1 MEFSEHDPIEK
12 VLPQKGWLAD
22 YTRVTDDLEACA
34 RFRFFSAACVLG
46 SVINNR
52 VFIHRGDPDLLPKL
66 FPNPWVLLL
75 APPGRGHKTS
85 TINMAVNCMQQAVP
99 DIRVVANKL
108 TPESLIKALAEPQGK
123 EIIRIGPRDA
133 TGLITAPEFSV
144 FFGKQQYNTGLVQ
157 LIADLYDY
165 RETWMSDTIMRGRH
179 ILKHICISILGA
191 STPKWLQRLLPEDAF
206 SGGFMSRYIIVEMPP
221 QYLKHRPRPKRLGK
235 TTWADLVHKLS
246 IFRGIEGEMTWT
258 PSGQQYWD
266 DLYER
271 HKPSGNEQLD
281 AYMDRHTEQILRI
294 AMLLAITEHSLEC
307 SDEHMQHAEQLAK
320 VVMNE
325 AMSRIAALT
334 DKAKLGVVDK
344 MQEVLSFHGHM
355 KKEKLFNKV
364 YKSLTRGE
372 SEFMESLR
380 ILVRAGVVT
389 LEGKPADMDIIFIKK
404 LDRMKEEE

>member
-1 MEFSEHDPIEK
+1 MEFTEHDPIEE
-12 VLPQKGWLAD
+12 VLPKTGWLAE
-22 YTRVTDDLEACA
+22 YTKITSDLEACA

-46 SVINNR
+46 AVINNR

-66 FPNPWVLLL
+66 FPNLWVLLL

-99 DIRVVANKL
+99 DIRLVANKL

-165 RETWMSDTIMRGRH
+165 RETWISDTIMRGRH
-179 ILKHICISILGA
+179 TLKRICISILGA

-206 SGGFMSRYIIVEMPP
+206 SGGFMSRYILVEMPVG
-221 QYLKHRPRPKRLGK
+221 YLKHRPRPKRMGK
-235 TTWADLVHKLS
+235 TTWQDLVAGLS
-246 IFRGIEGEMTWT
+246 IFRSIEGEMVWT
-258 PSGQQYWD
+258 PAGEKYWD
-266 DLYER
+266 DLYHR
-271 HKPSGNEQLD
+271 HKPTGNEQLD

-294 AMLLAITEHSLEC
+294 AMLLAITEHKLIVDGS
-307 SDEHMQHAEQLAK
+307 HMHHAEQIAK
-320 VVMNE
+320 CVMNE
-325 AMSRIAALT
+325 AIERIYELS
-334 DKAKLGVVDK
+334 DKARLTVVDR
-344 MQEVLSFHGHM
+344 MQEVLKVRGTIT
-355 KKEKLFNKV
+355 KEELFNRV

-372 SEFMESLR
+372 SEFMDSLN
-380 ILVRAGVVT
+380 ILIRAKRVSIG
-389 LEGKPADMDIIFIKK
+389 GKPANLTITYI
-404 LDRMKEEE
+404 REREEE